1 MHLPFFISLA
11 TALVAI
17 YIAKNSADE
26 ISYLATAIVVVSL
39 VLTLIFAP
47 WQLQILLLI
56 SIWFSKKLFF
66 PFTRSTVESQSNQ
79 KVESDLEK
87 QIAIAQPRSI
97 QIQITKLAYR
107 GVSYQSDSPIQPE
120 VKGKIIGKYRGLVC
134 QTSQLENPP
143 AQASNL
149 NLKYRG
155 ACINPTPSV
164 AEASP
169 TTPKVRIG
177 IKTATRKV
185 GSRGIVLV
193 RPVLSPNQN

>member
-1 MHLPFFISLA
+1 MHLPFFISLT

-26 ISYLATAIVVVSL
+26 ISYLSTAIVVVSL

-66 PFTRSTVESQSNQ
+66 PSTRSTAESQPTQ
-79 KVESDLEK
+79 KVESDLAE
-87 QIAIAQPRSI
+87 QITVAQPRSI

-107 GVSYQSDSPIQPE
+107 GVSYQSNSPMQPE
-120 VKGKIIGKYRGLVC
+120 VKGKIIGKYRGQVC
-134 QTSQLENPP
+134 QTSQVENPP

-149 NLKYRG
+149 TLKYRG
-155 ACINPTPSV
+155 ACINPSPATT
-164 AEASP
+164 EATP
-169 TTPKVRIG
+169 TTPKVKIG
-177 IKTATRKV
+177 IKTATRKA
-185 GSRGIVLV
+185 GNRDIVLV
-193 RPVLSPNQN
+193 RPVLSPSQN